1 LVRGEKRPA
10 IKNWQRLGSEPISWA
25 DTEQMFN
32 ETDSIGIVCGYDGLE
47 VLDIDAK
54 HFDGDELTEFTA
66 MLDDAAP
73 GLRDKMTIQHTRS
86 GGQHWIYKCDAVE
99 GNQKLARN
107 LAGETTFE
115 TRGTG
120 GQIVVFPSPGY
131 RMASKIT
138 MVQRIT
144 PAERDVLFRCARSVT
159 KTIEIVSR
167 ATAQKVAAEV
177 DDKTPWGEF
186 RTTHTALEILE
197 GNGWRVVGRNA
208 KYTYLKRPGDTDA
221 KTSGVIFNDTGLFWP
236 WTTSTQFDAER
247 PYDAF
252 QCFVVLECNGDFD
265 AAYQQLRSRGYG
277 ATYTIADEPEP
288 TIADE
293 LTEDEM
299 MATLLSLEVDSTI
312 PVERPPVAVDVF
324 TGVESFVLGSLGN
337 FVLIQG
343 KAKSR
348 KSYFVSA
355 VAAAALADGVV
366 AEALRGYIGDRVVLY
381 IDTEQGDYHAAKG
394 KKRIL
399 TMAGFDPNQNHDR
412 LKYFKFRG
420 LERNRERLAFVEF
433 ALSRIPNIGLVII
446 DGIVD
451 LASKGV
457 NDEEEATEIA
467 SRLLKWT
474 TDYNCMMVAILHEN
488 KNDKN
493 AKGHLGA
500 YLVQKAESV
509 VGVAKNEHDASAS
522 TITPEYTRN
531 IEFPTLTM
539 RVNNDDTITIGEHE
553 ESDFYELD
561 RVWTPDDLQRIG
573 RKIDGKMK
581 TEIVPFIRDTESAK
595 TKEATKA
602 FNLMLDQGIVTLTS
616 GRPQRAQ
623 FNETNDEIDAPF

>member
-1 LVRGEKRPA
+1 
-10 IKNWQRLGSEPISWA
+10 
-25 DTEQMFN
+25 
-32 ETDSIGIVCGYDGLE
+32 
-47 VLDIDAK
+47 
-54 HFDGDELTEFTA
+54 
-66 MLDDAAP
+66 
-73 GLRDKMTIQHTRS
+73 
-86 GGQHWIYKCDAVE
+86 
-99 GNQKLARN
+99 
-107 LAGETTFE
+107 
-115 TRGTG
+115 
-120 GQIVVFPSPGY
+120 
-131 RMASKIT
+131 
-138 MVQRIT
+138 
-144 PAERDVLFRCARSVT
+144 
-159 KTIEIVSR
+159 
-167 ATAQKVAAEV
+167 
-177 DDKTPWGEF
+177 
-186 RTTHTALEILE
+186 
-197 GNGWRVVGRNA
+197 VVGRNA

-265 AAYQQLRSRGYG
+265 SAYQQLRARGYG
-277 ATYTIADEPEP
+277 ATYTIEDKPEP

-399 TMAGFDPNQNHDR
+399 TMAGLDPNANHDR

-561 RVWTPDDLQRIG
+561 RVWTPDDLQRIA

-595 TKEATKA
+595 AKEATKA
-602 FNLMLDQGIVTLTS
+602 FNLMLDQGMITLTA